1 MHALITTQ
9 SLDRAKVAERAEL
22 YEEVAPAMSAVRGLV
37 SMTWLLN
44 LETSSAGGFYLFE
57 RKSDF
62 DRFVASELFSLLNGS
77 NASTSDFAVGGH
89 VTSTTRK
96 E

>member
-22 YEEVAPAMSAVRGLV
+22 YEEVSPATSAIRGLV

-57 RKSDF
+57 CKSDF
-62 DRFVASELFSLLNGS
+62 DRFVASELFSLLSGS